1 LQHDDHDHRLLR
13 SRFLS
18 RIVLED
24 ELSWENLMKR
34 AAVRLF
40 VLVALCGRAAPA
52 VELELPA
59 GSGSFAL
66 PVANLKA
73 LRFQRTV
80 HQQYDFSCG
89 SAAVATLLSYH
100 YGYTVG
106 EQQVFAE
113 MYAHGDQAK
122 IRREGFSLL
131 DMKRYLAQHGFT
143 ADGYE
148 LPLEN
153 LLQAGYPAIV
163 LVSDHGYLHFV
174 VVKGVADGRVLLG
187 DPAVGTRAVQRSDF
201 EAIWRNRLLFV
212 IHGWHGT
219 AGFNVATDWRAAPR
233 APLAVAIDRGSLADV
248 TLPKNGAGNF

>member
-1 LQHDDHDHRLLR
+1 
-13 SRFLS
+13 
-18 RIVLED
+18 
-24 ELSWENLMKR
+24 MKR
-34 AAVRLF
+34 AAISLL
-40 VLVALCGRAAPA
+40 VLAALGGRAARA

-59 GSGSFAL
+59 GGGFFAA
-66 PVANLKA
+66 PIASLKA
-73 LRFQRTV
+73 MRYQSTV

-100 YGYTVG
+100 YGFPVD
-106 EQQVFAE
+106 EQHVFAE

-131 DMKRYLAQHGFT
+131 DMKRYLGQHGFT

-148 LPLEN
+148 LPLAK
-153 LLQAGYPAIV
+153 LVHAGYPAIV
-163 LVSDHGYLHFV
+163 LVSDQGYQHFV
-174 VVKGVADGRVLLG
+174 VVKGVSGGRVLLG
-187 DPAVGTRAVQRSDF
+187 DPAAGTRAMSEAAF

-219 AGFNVATDWRAAPR
+219 ARFNALADWRAAPR
-233 APLAVAIDRGSLADV
+233 APLADAFDGRGLADV

>member
-1 LQHDDHDHRLLR
+1 MTRAVIILV
-13 SRFLS
+13 
-18 RIVLED
+18 VL
-24 ELSWENLMKR
+24 
-34 AAVRLF
+34 A
-40 VLVALCGRAAPA
+40 ALCGRVARA

-59 GSGSFAL
+59 GGGFFGL
-66 PVANLKA
+66 PVASLKA
-73 LRFQRTV
+73 MRYQGTV

-100 YGYTVG
+100 YGYPVD
-106 EQQVFAE
+106 ERNVFAE
-113 MYAHGDQAK
+113 MYAHGEQAN

-148 LPLEN
+148 LPLSK
-153 LLQAGYPAIV
+153 LVQAAYPAIV
-163 LVSDHGYLHFV
+163 LVSDQGYQHFV
-174 VVKGVADGRVLLG
+174 VVKGVAGGRVLLG
-187 DPAVGTRAVQRSDF
+187 DPAAGTRAMSMAAF

-219 AGFNVATDWRAAPR
+219 ARFNALADWRAAPR
-233 APLAVAIDRGSLADV
+233 APLVDAFDSRGLADV